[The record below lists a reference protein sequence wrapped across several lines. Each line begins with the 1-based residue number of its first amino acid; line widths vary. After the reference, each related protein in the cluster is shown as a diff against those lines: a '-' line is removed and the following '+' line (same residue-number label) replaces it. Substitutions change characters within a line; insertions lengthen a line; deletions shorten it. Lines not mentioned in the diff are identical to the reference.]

1 MTVLDSRNQD
11 LRLTSS
17 GPRLQRAS
25 AKPRPET
32 VVLVQTQAEGAGAQ
46 EITRIVGHGLTA
58 RGYDVHYVFFFRR
71 TAAFDKQP
79 NTFFC
84 VDHRP
89 SDIRSLY
96 RMLRNLLRHMRALQP
111 DVVLTF
117 QHYGNLLGA
126 LAARLAG
133 TSAVVA
139 NRVSARRV
147 EPAWTRAADFMF
159 GITGLFDRVVVNSKT
174 VADEYDAHPR
184 RYRDRLV
191 RIDHGFQ
198 PKSSDIS
205 AMDARRML
213 QLPVGAPLIGCV
225 ARLHDQKNL
234 AAAIRMLPLKPYWH
248 LAFAGQGSERER
260 LEELARAL
268 NVAQRVHF
276 TGELDTHRVA
286 CFLKALDVFVFPT
299 LTETFGLAVVEAA
312 QAGVP
317 VVVNDIEVMREVL
330 QTEEGPCALFVDA
343 NDTQAF
349 AAAVERLLNDVA
361 LRATLTARSGGL
373 AARYSPE
380 TMNDRYADLIRTLS
394 RPGRSPRPTPSPR
407 G

>member
-1 MTVLDSRNQD
+1 
-11 LRLTSS
+11 
-17 GPRLQRAS
+17 
-25 AKPRPET
+25 
-32 VVLVQTQAEGAGAQ
+32 
-46 EITRIVGHGLTA
+46 
-58 RGYDVHYVFFFRR
+58 
-71 TAAFDKQP
+71 
-79 NTFFC
+79 
-84 VDHRP
+84 
-89 SDIRSLY
+89 
-96 RMLRNLLRHMRALQP
+96 
-111 DVVLTF
+111 
-117 QHYGNLLGA
+117 
-126 LAARLAG
+126 
-133 TSAVVA
+133 
-139 NRVSARRV
+139 
-147 EPAWTRAADFMF
+147 
-159 GITGLFDRVVVNSKT
+159 
-174 VADEYDAHPR
+174 
-184 RYRDRLV
+184 
-191 RIDHGFQ
+191 
-198 PKSSDIS
+198 
-205 AMDARRML
+205 
-213 QLPVGAPLIGCV
+213 
-225 ARLHDQKNL
+225 
-234 AAAIRMLPLKPYWH
+234 MLPLQPHWH